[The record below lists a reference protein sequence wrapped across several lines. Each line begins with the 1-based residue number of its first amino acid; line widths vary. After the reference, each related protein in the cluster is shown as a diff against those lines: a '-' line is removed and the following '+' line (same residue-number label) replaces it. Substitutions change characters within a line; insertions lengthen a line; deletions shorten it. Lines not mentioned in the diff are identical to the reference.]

1 MRKNNVK
8 ERGLEILNQLSD
20 PGRPDIV
27 LASANLEFADVK
39 QNKEGDIE
47 IEGFAITEALIESRR
62 MIVNMDA
69 FDHKDGFKMFNGR
82 MLYFHN
88 QDKEPVGEVVEYKL
102 IKKKGLWIRARL
114 WRENSE
120 LFKRAILEKKLQ
132 AMSIG
137 FAIDKWEYDEK
148 EDIVTITE
156 ARLKE
161 ISVVNIGADENAL
174 FEVLNSL
181 NNVGLTT
188 NFNEGDNTLSTKKP
202 FDAEVF
208 MSEQEKLGAKVES
221 LQEILTGVKE
231 AQTQANEK
239 LISKSELAE
248 RLETF
253 TSALDAIKADIDAV
267 KTQKAT
273 SEHRLAYKDYRSL
286 ITDFIWLTDDDG
298 NKLGNIAQRAY
309 CLFQMPVDYD
319 NMDNGFE
326 LKNLRDLHDATLLS
340 DAMSRFKGRD
350 RYSIQNLK
358 LYKQLITATEA
369 FDKDV
374 ALAMAGGNTG
384 QGAEWVPEELSSEF
398 NEILRTQPRLA
409 SLIPTWNMPKGG
421 SAKFP
426 FQNGKAV
433 VYKGGEA
440 LVDNA
445 EEARKTNIATGVK
458 TFTPSVFIG
467 ALVSSEEL
475 TEDAILDM
483 ITFIRN
489 ELAIALLE
497 GLESAVIN
505 GDDSTTH
512 FDNTVDTIYASYNV
526 ETSGNLVLL
535 TLVTSKIRLQLL
547 VLMLLNWLTSLM
559 LNRILVLLVLLRL
572 IVFILP
578 VSKVVPLSNRLY
590 LKKTLLVF

>member
-1 MRKNNVK
+1 
-8 ERGLEILNQLSD
+8 
-20 PGRPDIV
+20 
-27 LASANLEFADVK
+27 
-39 QNKEGDIE
+39 E

-326 LKNLRDLHDATLLS
+326 LKNLRDLHDATLLA

-374 ALAMAGGNTG
+374 ALAMAG
-384 QGAEWVPEELSSEF
+384 
-398 NEILRTQPRLA
+398 
-409 SLIPTWNMPKGG
+409 
-421 SAKFP
+421 
-426 FQNGKAV
+426 
-433 VYKGGEA
+433 
-440 LVDNA
+440 
-445 EEARKTNIATGVK
+445 
-458 TFTPSVFIG
+458 
-467 ALVSSEEL
+467 
-475 TEDAILDM
+475 
-483 ITFIRN
+483 
-489 ELAIALLE
+489 
-497 GLESAVIN
+497 
-505 GDDSTTH
+505 
-512 FDNTVDTIYASYNV
+512 
-526 ETSGNLVLL
+526 
-535 TLVTSKIRLQLL
+535 
-547 VLMLLNWLTSLM
+547 
-559 LNRILVLLVLLRL
+559 
-572 IVFILP
+572 
-578 VSKVVPLSNRLY
+578 
-590 LKKTLLVF
+590 